1 MLYLIYTTEEDANA
15 RADQEGKLLN
25 FDYWREDNG
34 KGTRWLTAPHPTL
47 EGNYALD
54 VTNYEL
60 SDVEKTETVPSYNPV
75 PPEEE

>member
-25 FDYWREDNG
+25 FDYWRKDNG
-34 KGTRWLTAPHPTL
+34 KGTRWLTAPAPTL
-47 EGNYALD
+47 EGNYALN

-60 SDVEKTETVPSYNPV
+60 SDVEKTEAVPSYNPV
-75 PPEEE
+75 PTEDE

>member
-15 RADQEGKLLN
+15 RADQEGVLLK
-25 FDYWREDNG
+25 FADWTQGR
-34 KGTRWLTAPHPTL
+34 GTRWLTAPQPTL
-47 EGNYALD
+47 EGNFALD

-75 PPEEE
+75 PSEDE

>member
-1 MLYLIYTTEEDANA
+1 MQYLIYTTEEDANT
-15 RADQEGKLLN
+15 RADQEGQLLK
-25 FDYWREDNG
+25 FAHWTR
-34 KGTRWLTAPHPTL
+34 GTRWLTAPVPTL

-75 PPEEE
+75 PPEDE

>member
-1 MLYLIYTTEEDANA
+1 MLYLIYTTEEDANT
-15 RADQEGKLLN
+15 RADQEGTVIEVRLL
-25 FDYWREDNG
+25 DSRQGY
-34 KGTRWLTAPHPTL
+34 TLAYSTSVPTL

>member
-15 RADQEGKLLN
+15 RADQEGALLK
-25 FDYWREDNG
+25 FSYWTQG
-34 KGTRWLTAPHPTL
+34 KGTRWLTAPQPTA

-75 PPEEE
+75 PPDEE

>member
-15 RADQEGKLLN
+15 RADQEGVLLK
-25 FDYWREDNG
+25 FALLTHG
-34 KGTRWLTAPHPTL
+34 SGTRWLTAPQPTA

-75 PPEEE
+75 PDE

>member
-1 MLYLIYTTEEDANA
+1 MLYLIYTTEEDANT
-15 RADQEGKLLN
+15 RADQEGTLLK
-25 FDYWREDNG
+25 FAYWTQGR
-34 KGTRWLTAPHPTL
+34 GTRWLTAPVPTL

-75 PPEEE
+75 PDEEE